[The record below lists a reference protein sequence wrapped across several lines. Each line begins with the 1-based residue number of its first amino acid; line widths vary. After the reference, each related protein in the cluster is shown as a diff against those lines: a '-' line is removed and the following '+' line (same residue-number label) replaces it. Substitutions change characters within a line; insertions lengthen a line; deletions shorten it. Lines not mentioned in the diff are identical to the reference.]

1 MKNTLADL
9 NNHLFA
15 QMERLSDED
24 ISVEELTKE
33 LNRSKAIV
41 SVSSQIIQN
50 GNLALNA
57 QKFVADTNG
66 RSKATLPE
74 YLEG

>member
-15 QMERLSDED
+15 QMERLSEED
-24 ISVEELTKE
+24 ISAEELAKE
-33 LNRSKAIV
+33 VNRSKAIV

-50 GNLALNA
+50 GNLTLNA

-66 RSKATLPE
+66 RSNASLPK

>member
-15 QMERLSDED
+15 QMERLSEED
-24 ISVEELTKE
+24 ISAEELARE
-33 LNRSKAIV
+33 VDRSKAIV